1 MAELDSSRPT
11 QRHRGVAVTTPL
23 GEDVLLL
30 RRMTGSETLS
40 RPFELTLSLYSERGN
55 LRFEDIL
62 GQSVTVR
69 LDLLNGGQRYFN
81 GLVSHFSQSP
91 GDGRYAHYQ
100 ATLRPWFWFLT
111 RTADC
116 RIYQNKTVPDII
128 REVFGRHEFAEFED
142 SLSGSYRTW
151 EYCVQYRETDF
162 NFVSRLMEQEGIYY
176 YFRHA
181 EGRHTLVLCDSIGA
195 HDVVEG
201 YETIPYYPPD
211 EQRRHQREHV
221 LDWQLTCQVQPG
233 SYELNDFDFTRPRAN
248 LRASSS
254 APREHQHGSL
264 AVYDYPGEYTQ
275 SQDGDAYARVR
286 LEELHAEYQR
296 AYGSGNAAGLTVGAL
311 FTLENF
317 PREDQNREHLVLST
331 DYEIASDE
339 YQSRMGLAAEARDP
353 FRCNFTAMD
362 RRVQFRPSR
371 VTPKPLVQG
380 PQTAIVVGP
389 SGDEIHTDQYGRVK
403 VHFHWDRH
411 DDSDEHSSCWIRV
424 SHPWAGKTWGAVAIP
439 RIGQEVIVD
448 FLEGDPDQPIITG
461 RAYNADQMPPYTLP
475 DNATQSG
482 TKSRSSKGGDPATFN
497 ELRFEDKKG
506 QEEVY
511 FHAEKDFNRVVENND
526 TLKVGFEKKS
536 GGNQTIEVFND
547 QKLKVG
553 CPQATSGSQIV
564 EVWKDQTVT
573 LKTGNRNVTIE
584 MGNDSLRLKMGNRSV
599 KLDLGKVTEEALQS
613 IELKVGQSSVK
624 IDQIGVTIK
633 GMMIKIEGQ
642 VATQVKGLMT
652 TVEGSAMLKLGGGI
666 TMIG

>member
-1 MAELDSSRPT
+1 MAERDSSRPT

-40 RPFELTLSLYSERGN
+40 RPFELTLSLYSERVN

-69 LDLLNGGQRYFN
+69 LDLLSGGQRYFN

-91 GDGRYAHYQ
+91 GDGRYAHYR

-128 REVFGRHEFAEFED
+128 RDVFGRHEFAEFED

-233 SYELNDFDFTRPRAN
+233 SYELNDFDFARPRAN

-296 AYGSGNAAGLTVGAL
+296 AYGSGNAAGLTTGAL
-311 FTLENF
+311 FTLEDF
-317 PREDQNREHLVLST
+317 PREDQNREYLILGT
-331 DYEIASDE
+331 DYDIASDE

-353 FRCNFTAMD
+353 FTCTFTAMD

-371 VTPKPLVQG
+371 LTPKPLVQG

-461 RAYNADQMPPYTLP
+461 RAYNAEQMPPYTLP

-536 GGNQTIEVFND
+536 AGNQTIEIHND
-547 QKLKVG
+547 QSETIG
-553 CPQATSGSQIV
+553 NN
-564 EVWKDQTVT
+564 QTVT
-573 LKTGNRNVTIE
+573 LKKGNRNVTVE

-599 KLDLGKVTEEALQS
+599 KLDLGKVSEEALQS
-613 IELKVGQSSVK
+613 IEFKVGQSSVK
-624 IDQIGVTIK
+624 IDQMGVTVK
-633 GMMIKIEGQ
+633 GMMIKIEGT
-642 VATQVKGLMT
+642 VMTEVKGMMT
-652 TVEGSAMLKLGGGI
+652 KVDGSAMLVLKGGI